1 MRDLIREAFALASLV
16 ALIWAIAFAAIALNP
31 PPLPV

>member
-1 MRDLIREAFALASLV
+1 MRDLIRDAFALAAIVS
-16 ALIWAIAFAAIALNP
+16 LIWAIAFAAIAFNP

>member
-1 MRDLIREAFALASLV
+1 MRDFIRDLFGLGALV